1 MRILCEFIILFNY
14 RDCIGLFTSNEEFYV
29 FDTKEHAFEFINKY
43 DDQFY
48 YTKVFNKI
56 E

>member
-1 MRILCEFIILFNY
+1 MCEFVILFNY

-29 FDTKEHAFEFINKY
+29 FESQESAFDFLHKY

-48 YTKVFNKI
+48 YSKVYNKI
-56 E
+56 D